1 MNTGMQDIE
10 GFFVDPAQSLT
21 DCMRCID
28 RNRAGLAL
36 VVDGQRRLM
45 ATITDGDI
53 RRAIL
58 QRTPLETAVG
68 AYLDAQGKRP
78 APIVA
83 SADMDRAQVLRI
95 MTERKVRH
103 IPVVD
108 GDGQVT
114 GIFLQ
119 DQIAR
124 ELGDRPPIEAV
135 VMAGGLGTRM
145 RPLTETVP
153 KPMLPVAGKPLLER
167 MISRLKL
174 SGFDQVNITTNYL
187 KDKIVDHFG
196 DGSGHGIA
204 LGYLDEDEPM
214 GTAGSLRLM
223 ARPKGPILV
232 INGDVL
238 TDLDFKVMYDFH
250 LDHDSLVTVGVHE
263 YRMVVPY
270 GVMEVEDGHVTAI
283 REKPELTYFINA
295 GIYILDPAAIDMI
308 PESGRYDMT
317 DLLRDLLAS
326 GRNVASFPIR
336 EYWLDIGQHEDYKR
350 AEDDMKNGKLR
361 L

>member
-1 MNTGMQDIE
+1 MNAAIQEIE
-10 GFFVDPAQSLT
+10 TFFVHRQHTLT
-21 DCMRCID
+21 DCMLCID

-36 VVDGQRRLM
+36 VVDAERRLL

-58 QRTPLETAVG
+58 HRTPLDTAVG
-68 AYLDAQGKRP
+68 AYLDGQGERP
-78 APIVA
+78 APVVVA
-83 SADMDRAQVLRI
+83 AGMDPVQVLRV

-103 IPVVD
+103 VPQVD
-108 GDGQVT
+108 GGGRVT

-124 ELGDRPPIEAV
+124 ELGDRLPIEAV

-145 RPLTETVP
+145 RPLTESVP

-196 DGSGHGIA
+196 DGSDLGIA
-204 LGYLDEDEPM
+204 VGYLDEDEPM

-238 TDLDFKVMYDFH
+238 TDLDFKVMYDYH

-270 GVMEVEDGHVTAI
+270 GVMEVESGHVTAI
-283 REKPELTYFINA
+283 REKPEVAYFINA
-295 GIYILDPAAIDMI
+295 GIYILDPAAVDMI

-350 AEDDMKNGKLR
+350 AEDDMKNGKVR